1 VTSKESENKK
11 HGDLQR
17 LSLGE
22 FAQNEVAIYG
32 TTCEAIELLVHRIA
46 KLLPEI
52 KLAYADQDHS
62 PEQISESNIIHWQ
75 KSGEVVNISSRTNEN
90 KYQRNTDLAQADLT
104 IVNGNHFQ
112 ANAQWVVCDAS
123 KENSL
128 KKRAA
133 QLTNVKAILFTD
145 DQQTVPGYVKELV
158 SDWSKIPV
166 FFLSQDH
173 SIIELFLSYVADRPT
188 LKALI
193 LLGGKSSRMGEDKAT
208 LVYHKMPQ
216 YLHLAE
222 MFSNLGIPA
231 FLSCRNDQ
239 LSTYSQSDLN
249 LIEDTFLNLGPMSGI
264 LSAFRSDPKSA
275 WLVVACD
282 LPLLDTAV
290 IEELLEQRLTNAV
303 ATAFISPS
311 DNWPEPLIS
320 IWEPKSYPIA
330 LSFLSLGYSCPRK
343 VLINSDVHLV
353 ECSQPEK
360 LVNVNTPEERKRLNK

>member
-32 TTCEAIELLVHRIA
+32 TTCEAIKLLVHRIA
-46 KLLPEI
+46 SLLPQV
-52 KLAYADQDHS
+52 KLAYIDEDHS
-62 PEQISESNIIHWQ
+62 PEQITESNIIHWQ
-75 KSGEVVNISSRTNEN
+75 KSGEVVSISSRTNEN
-90 KYQRNTDLAQADLT
+90 KYQRNIDLAQADLT

-112 ANAQWVVCDAS
+112 ANVQWVVCNNS

-128 KKRAA
+128 RKRAA
-133 QLTNVKAILFTD
+133 ELTHVKAILLHE
-145 DQQTVPGYVKELV
+145 DQSTIPDYVKEIV
-158 SDWSKIPV
+158 ANWNEVPV
-166 FFLSQDH
+166 FALSQDH
-173 SIIELFLSYVADRPT
+173 SIIELCLSQLPAKPT

-193 LLGGKSSRMGEDKAT
+193 LLGGRSSRMGEDKAR
-208 LVYHKMPQ
+208 LIYHQKPQ

-222 MFSNLGIPA
+222 IFSSVGIPA
-231 FLSCRNDQ
+231 FLSCRSDQ
-239 LSTYSQSDLN
+239 LSNYSQSDVN

-264 LSAFRSDPKSA
+264 LSALRSDPKSA

-282 LPLLDTAV
+282 LPLLDATV
-290 IEELLEQRLTNAV
+290 LEELILHRDANAL
-303 ATAFISPS
+303 ATAFISPR

-320 IWEPKSYPIA
+320 IWEPKSYPVA
-330 LSFLSLGYSCPRK
+330 LSYLSLGYSCPRK
-343 VLINSDVHLV
+343 VLINSDVHLI

-360 LVNVNTPEERKRLNK
+360 LVNVNTPEERGQLMK